1 MHCRIWLVG
10 TRPRLMSV
18 LALSSLSQKL
28 ERAIDS
34 GAQYLVTPTMNLPVI
49 KLAVERQIAVFP
61 GGLTPTELAAGWA
74 VGATAVKIFPAQTV
88 GAGYLKHLRGP
99 FPDLEAI
106 PSGGVD
112 LDATREWLDA
122 GAAAVSIGG
131 PLLGDSLKGGDLTAL
146 RERCRAV
153 RAVIMETVPL
163 MTSLPTATVLTFG
176 EALVGYASVEDNL
189 RTATQFTRFPGGAD
203 LNVAVGLT
211 RLGIRT
217 IWASVL
223 GDDAHADYLADA
235 VDQLGIIPLVRRA
248 SGPTALMFKAGGATG
263 DPEILQVRHHTAFA
277 QHADALLTGDVL
289 ALEGIDHV
297 HLTGITLGISPVVRA
312 VALALLEAAIAAR
325 VSVSFDPNLRLN
337 LWPDRDEMRTVV
349 NTFAARATVV
359 MPGLGEGQLLTDHDN
374 PEGIAKTYLDSG
386 TREVVIK
393 LGAEGAQ
400 AWTADGQTAKSRAFA
415 VTPIDTVGAGDG
427 FAAGYVAAFLAA
439 ANLQERVD
447 QGAAV
452 GALATARRGDLDAM
466 PQREEV
472 DALINST
479 SPQPVV
485 PATHHG

>member
-1 MHCRIWLVG
+1 
-10 TRPRLMSV
+10 
-18 LALSSLSQKL
+18 
-28 ERAIDS
+28 
-34 GAQYLVTPTMNLPVI
+34 
-49 KLAVERQIAVFP
+49 
-61 GGLTPTELAAGWA
+61 
-74 VGATAVKIFPAQTV
+74 
-88 GAGYLKHLRGP
+88 
-99 FPDLEAI
+99 
-106 PSGGVD
+106 
-112 LDATREWLDA
+112 
-122 GAAAVSIGG
+122 
-131 PLLGDSLKGGDLTAL
+131 
-146 RERCRAV
+146 
-153 RAVIMETVPL
+153 

-223 GDDAHADYLADA
+223 GDNAHADYLADA
-235 VDQLGIIPLVRRA
+235 VDQLGIIPLVHRA

-277 QHADALLTGDVL
+277 QHADALLTGDFL

-359 MPGLGEGQLLTDHDN
+359 MPGLGEGQLLTGHDN
-374 PEGIAKTYLDSG
+374 PEGIAKTYLDTG

-472 DALINST
+472 DALINSP